1 MNNLVQR
8 VINVTPDWQAATAL
22 AEEVASDD
30 VLALPSNQFPVE
42 FEGDLGSAVP
52 WQPGEWHSFPRIN
65 LARLRVRGQ
74 AGDRV
79 TVVGGIW

>member
-8 VINVTPDWQAATAL
+8 VIDVTPDWQPATAL
-22 AEEVASDD
+22 VEEVASVD
-30 VLALPSNQFPVE
+30 VLALPTNQFAVE

-52 WQPGEWHSFPRIN
+52 WQPGEWHNFPRIN

-74 AGDRV
+74 FGDRI
-79 TVVGGIW
+79 TVVGGTW